1 MAGARHFTE
10 LVSWQLADE
19 IRTAVYPL
27 TERPVF
33 ARDTRLRAQTDD
45 AIESVCRNI
54 AEGFG
59 CESHAEFHRYLVIAR
74 RSLNELFDSLR
85 AAEIKRHVT
94 TQDLVTIRAL
104 GRRLYPAMAGLMRHL
119 RHPSPLPNSPGRI
132 RSTRK
137 SAVDGTDQNRNR
149 TDK

>member
-10 LVSWQLADE
+10 LVVWQLADQ
-19 IRTAVYPL
+19 IRTTVYRL

-33 ARDTRLRAQTDD
+33 VRDTRLRVQTDD

-74 RSLNELFDSLR
+74 RSLNELFDSLH
-85 AAEIKRHVT
+85 AATRVPATAMPTIVPEI
-94 TQDLVTIRAL
+94 A
-104 GRRLYPAMAGLMRHL
+104 RRSCPE
-119 RHPSPLPNSPGRI
+119 SV
-132 RSTRK
+132 RSVSR
-137 SAVDGTDQNRNR
+137 RR
-149 TDK
+149 